1 MTIEYFQP
9 ILETLAD
16 LDRHDPKLAF
26 QAARAVG
33 LYRRVWASC
42 EPSGHGGEKVD
53 QKRGIL
59 GEAPIKLGNE
69 QDGLQLRPNEQLC
82 FLDSFERA
90 LEQTQERLVSVLKEW
105 NQVLRSDLAV
115 MIDTDRYA

>member
-1 MTIEYFQP
+1 MADHHIPSQQQEAGPEKPLTIEYFQP
-9 ILETLAD
+9 LLETLAAR
-16 LDRHDPKLAF
+16 DRDDPKLAF

-42 EPSGHGGEKVD
+42 VSSGLGGEKAD
-53 QKRGIL
+53 QKRGIS
-59 GEAPIKLGNE
+59 GEALIKLGNE

-90 LEQTQERLVSVLKEW
+90 LE
-105 NQVLRSDLAV
+105 
-115 MIDTDRYA
+115 